1 MNILTLINAA
11 KIFNQVAQEKIASK
25 LAYKI
30 MKLCKSAAADEEFY
44 DNKRREIIETYAVRD
59 DNDQVAI
66 SQDGMITI
74 VPGKIDEANAAIAE
88 LNNIEVD
95 MPSVRFT
102 LAELEELKLSVAD
115 MFVLDAFIEE

>member
-11 KIFNQVAQEKIASK
+11 NIFAQIGQTKISSK

-30 MKLCKSAAADEEFY
+30 MKLCKSIAIEEEFY
-44 DNKRREIIETYAVRD
+44 NSKRNEIINEYAAKD
-59 DNDQVAI
+59 ESGQVI
-66 SQDGMITI
+66 VSKDGMITI
-74 VPGKIDEANAAIAE
+74 EPDKIEEANAAVAE

-95 MPSVRFT
+95 MPNVRFR
-102 LAELEELKLSVAD
+102 LEELEELKLSVAD

>member
-11 KIFNQVAQEKIASK
+11 NIFAQITQTKISSK

-30 MKLCKSAAADEEFY
+30 MKLCKGIAVEEEFY
-44 DNKRREIIETYAVRD
+44 NNKRAEIINEYATKD
-59 DNDQVAI
+59 ENGQVVV
-66 SQDGMITI
+66 SKDGMITI
-74 VPGKIDEANAAIAE
+74 EPDKIDEANAAVAE

-95 MPSVRFT
+95 MPNVRFR
-102 LAELEELKLSVAD
+102 LEELEELKLSVAD